1 MTVQAAD
8 VHDHV
13 QRMLSEESVLLDSL
27 EQLLKQEAQIL
38 RGDEVAAIE
47 RIGSSRQEC
56 TRALTR
62 LEAERADSCKM
73 LSFGTGRDGFERLLK
88 WCDSSGDLG
97 RAWQRNLAVARR
109 CRDQNDRNG
118 AVVTAKLNHVQKMIE
133 AIRGNDDPAPVYA
146 PQAQRYARFATREL
160 GQA

>member
-8 VHDHV
+8 VRDHV
-13 QRMLSEESVLLDSL
+13 QRLLDEEARLIASL
-27 EQLLKQEAQIL
+27 EQLLQQEALIL
-38 RGDEVAAIE
+38 RGDDVEAIE
-47 RIGSSRQEC
+47 RIGSSRQQC
-56 TRALTR
+56 TSALTR
-62 LEAERADSCKM
+62 LEAERADSCRM
-73 LSFGTGRDGFERLLK
+73 LSFGTGRDGFERLLH
-88 WCDSSGDLG
+88 WCDPSGEL
-97 RAWQRNLAVARR
+97 RQAWQRNLGVARR

-133 AIRGNDDPAPVYA
+133 AIRGTGPAPVYA

>member
-8 VHDHV
+8 VRDHV
-13 QRMLSEESVLLDSL
+13 QRMLGEESGLLDSL
-27 EQLLKQEAQIL
+27 ERLLKQEAQIL
-38 RGDEVAAIE
+38 RGDDVGAIE

-56 TRALTR
+56 TSALTR

-73 LSFGTGRDGFERLLK
+73 LSFGTGRDGFDRLLQ
-88 WCDSSGDLG
+88 WCDADGEL
-97 RAWQRNLAVARR
+97 RQAWQRNLSVARR

-133 AIRGNDDPAPVYA
+133 AIRGTGPAPVYT